1 MNAFIW
7 LLDQE
12 HELAAKFEGKIYC
25 QECICIMPNNPEET
39 TFPLLPFSILMDYYN
54 PAFFNSLQPGLCKK
68 IAGISQT
75 VGLLP
80 NVLQS
85 FGHGPDNCPHPD
97 ERLGERAFN
106 KKYGPDVLAQYML
119 EDLDGVDVYDSEDDE
134 YEAEGEGE
142 GEREREGER
151 EGEGEVNKTMED
163 QL

>member
-1 MNAFIW
+1 LHVKGWPVHFIKIRKERSERMNTFIR

-12 HELAAKFEGKIYC
+12 RELAAKFEGKTYR
-25 QECICIMPNNPEET
+25 QEHIHIMPDNPEET
-39 TFPLLPFSILMDYYN
+39 TFPLLPFSIPMDYCDL
-54 PAFFNSLQPGLCKK
+54 AFFNSLQPGLCKK

-85 FGHGPDNCPHPD
+85 FGHGPDNCPHSD

-106 KKYGPDVLAQYML
+106 KKYGPDVLAQYTVRDKRVAMF
-119 EDLDGVDVYDSEDDE
+119 VRAS
-134 YEAEGEGE
+134 
-142 GEREREGER
+142 
-151 EGEGEVNKTMED
+151 KM